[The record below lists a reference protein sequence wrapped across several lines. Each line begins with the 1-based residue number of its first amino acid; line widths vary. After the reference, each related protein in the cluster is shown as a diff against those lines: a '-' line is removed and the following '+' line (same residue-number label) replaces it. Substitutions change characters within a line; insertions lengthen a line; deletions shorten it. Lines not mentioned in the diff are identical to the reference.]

1 VKLRRARSEIYVPDG
16 LPPAEALAR
25 TTHLAVGAHQDDV
38 EIMAYAG
45 ILDCYAKKDRW
56 FAAAITTNGAG
67 SDRSGPYAEF
77 TDEQMQQVRRVEQR
91 KAAFVGE
98 YAAVAMLD
106 YSSAQVKQPPARD
119 VVDDLKDVLL
129 AARPTVVYTH
139 NLADKHDTHVST
151 SLRLIQALREI
162 EPSARPG
169 KLLGCEVWRDLDW
182 MVDSDKIALDVS
194 GRESLAAALVGIF
207 DSQISGGK
215 RYDLATLGRRRAHAT
230 YHESH
235 GVDRTTGMT
244 FAMDLTPLLADPGLD
259 PVAYTLDY
267 ADRFAKDVR
276 ERLTKLSAG

>member
-1 VKLRRARSEIYVPDG
+1 
-16 LPPAEALAR
+16 
-25 TTHLAVGAHQDDV
+25 
-38 EIMAYAG
+38 MAYAG

-67 SDRSGPYAEF
+67 SDRSGPYADF

-182 MVDSDKIALDVS
+182 MIDSDKVALDVS

-259 PVAYTLDY
+259 PVAYALGY
-267 ADRFAKDVR
+267 ADRFTKDVR
-276 ERLTKLSAG
+276 ERLTRLSAG